1 MHSVIAFIKGTVQ
14 AVSHDSVVVD
24 IGSVGMQATC
34 TAPTALSLRVGDR
47 VELLTS
53 MVIREDAWTLYAF
66 TDADERS
73 IFEQVQTVSGIG
85 PRIALAVLSTM
96 NPDEVRSAIAHE
108 DLNAL
113 VKIPGIGRKGA
124 QRLVLE
130 LKDKLGVMSGGAQ
143 PRINSA
149 PMGWQASVVAGLMS
163 LGWNQREAES
173 AADAVAPMAAEFG
186 NDPDIGAL
194 LKAALRS
201 LDRA

>member
-1 MHSVIAFIKGTVQ
+1 MIAFIKGTVQ

-24 IGSVGMQATC
+24 IGSVGLQATC

-53 MVIREDAWTLYAF
+53 MVIREDAWTLYGF

-130 LKDKLGVMSGGAQ
+130 LKDKLGVMSGGVV

-163 LGWNQREAES
+163 LGWTQREAES
-173 AADAVAPMAAEFG
+173 AADAVAPMAVEFG
-186 NDPDIGAL
+186 DDPDIGAL

>member
-1 MHSVIAFIKGTVQ
+1 MIAFIRGVIQ
-14 AVSHDSVVVD
+14 AVNLDRVVVD
-24 IGSVGMQATC
+24 IGSVGLQATC
-34 TAPTALSLRVGDR
+34 TTPTALSLRVGDR

-53 MVIREDAWTLYAF
+53 MVIRDDGWTLYAF
-66 TDADERS
+66 ADADERT
-73 IFEQVQTVSGIG
+73 IFEQVQTVTGIG

-96 NPDEVRSAIAHE
+96 NPDEVRNAIAVE

-113 VKIPGIGRKGA
+113 TKIPGIGRKGA

-130 LKDKLGVMSGGAQ
+130 LKDKLGGVSGVVHA
-143 PRINSA
+143 RSNTA

-163 LGWNQREAES
+163 LGWTQREAES
-173 AADAVAPMAAEFG
+173 AADVVAPMAAELG
-186 NDPDIGAL
+186 QDPDIGAL